1 MKLGIVADEISRDF
15 AEAVRVGKNL
25 GLGRYEIRNLTS
37 GRAPMC
43 DPVEILAVEEVVERE
58 GVRITA
64 LSPGLFKNTSDAA
77 GFAREMAEVYPKAAE
92 LAHRWDLPG
101 LIVFGFHKQG
111 ATESNAAE
119 FSSDGPPPEIV
130 EWLAKAGERALSDGL
145 DLMIEP
151 EPICWCDTGRATARL
166 IRAAQVKSLKINY
179 DPGNVA
185 WLENRD
191 PIAELKAIA
200 PWIANVHIKDLK
212 PLTEGAGKPEW
223 VPAGDGMI
231 NYRAHFE
238 ALRQIEY
245 DGPVS
250 LEPHMD
256 GSEEATRACVLG
268 VKRAWDAGIVSA
280 TAPVPGGRQR

>member
-1 MKLGIVADEISRDF
+1 MLGSGYNSVMKSS
-15 AEAVRVGKNL
+15 AVTEGWKPW
-25 GLGRYEIRNLTS
+25 G
-37 GRAPMC
+37 

-130 EWLAKAGERALSDGL
+130 EWLAKAGERAQADGL

-151 EPICWCDTGRATARL
+151 EPMNGPP
-166 IRAAQVKSLKINY
+166 SL
-179 DPGNVA
+179 
-185 WLENRD
+185 RC
-191 PIAELKAIA
+191 
-200 PWIANVHIKDLK
+200 
-212 PLTEGAGKPEW
+212 
-223 VPAGDGMI
+223 
-231 NYRAHFE
+231 
-238 ALRQIEY
+238 Q
-245 DGPVS
+245 
-250 LEPHMD
+250 
-256 GSEEATRACVLG
+256 
-268 VKRAWDAGIVSA
+268 
-280 TAPVPGGRQR
+280 